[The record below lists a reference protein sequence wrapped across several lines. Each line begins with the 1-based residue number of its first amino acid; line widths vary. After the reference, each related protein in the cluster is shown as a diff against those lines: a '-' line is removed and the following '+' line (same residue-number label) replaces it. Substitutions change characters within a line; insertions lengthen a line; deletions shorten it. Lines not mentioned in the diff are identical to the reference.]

1 MFGAPLNVLLG
12 FVVTAPLA
20 GWIFELLKMRQQ
32 RDRACG
38 IYALIGLSATSYFV
52 YELYREV
59 TARHTVVI
67 TLLQQY
73 LPPLGA
79 SLEIDMLGIF
89 MSSLI
94 IGLGIGA
101 CVYSI
106 RYMEHDTGLVTYYTL
121 LLALVAGMIGVV
133 YAGDLF
139 TLFIFWELMCL
150 ASYTLVAFR
159 KERWAPIEAGFKF
172 LVMSSFGNVT
182 VLFAMSLLY
191 GMTGTLNLATLS
203 LSLRD
208 AATSIWILI
217 AMSLVSVGMIISG
230 SLAHRMAAIVP
241 PQALE
246 GLGGRS
252 DGRTALD
259 ATAALPCD
267 AGRIARAASEA
278 WMRGRSELVDA
289 AERAAV
295 ECAARRFRTLE
306 PLHVLAQISPMI
318 GLFGTVYGM
327 IVAFQAVAAS
337 GGQADP
343 ALLAGGIGTALVT
356 TFWGLVVA
364 VPALLAYALLR
375 NRVDAALA
383 SALESVLHAAR
394 DAPNMESAAR

>member
-1 MFGAPLNVLLG
+1 M
-12 FVVTAPLA
+12 
-20 GWIFELLKMRQQ
+20 
-32 RDRACG
+32 
-38 IYALIGLSATSYFV
+38 
-52 YELYREV
+52 
-59 TARHTVVI
+59 
-67 TLLQQY
+67 
-73 LPPLGA
+73 
-79 SLEIDMLGIF
+79 
-89 MSSLI
+89 
-94 IGLGIGA
+94 
-101 CVYSI
+101 
-106 RYMEHDTGLVTYYTL
+106 
-121 LLALVAGMIGVV
+121 
-133 YAGDLF
+133 
-139 TLFIFWELMCL
+139 
-150 ASYTLVAFR
+150 
-159 KERWAPIEAGFKF
+159 
-172 LVMSSFGNVT
+172 
-182 VLFAMSLLY
+182 
-191 GMTGTLNLATLS
+191 MTATLS
-203 LSLRD
+203 AVLRASLSSDASLLPAPPLLASLD
-208 AATSIWILI
+208 AARIFFYSASTMPDGSVRTEWIGSVIIWILI
-217 AMSLVSVGMIISG
+217 AMSLVSVGMIISA

-267 AGRIARAASEA
+267 TGRIARAASEA

-375 NRVDAALA
+375 NRVDTALA